1 MDCHTLQLLQQLFGH
16 ATSLF
21 RLMLQSIYN
30 HDRTIFML
38 VLLPEEKVC
47 EAAYWVCMKLPRGAA
62 WGDRGACGQYQ
73 WE

>member
-1 MDCHTLQLLQQLFGH
+1 
-16 ATSLF
+16 
-21 RLMLQSIYN
+21 MLQSIYN